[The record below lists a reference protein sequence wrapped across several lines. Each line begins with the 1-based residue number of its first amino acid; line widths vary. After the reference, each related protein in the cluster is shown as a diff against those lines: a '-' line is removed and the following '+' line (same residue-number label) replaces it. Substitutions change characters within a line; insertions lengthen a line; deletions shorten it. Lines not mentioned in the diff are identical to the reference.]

1 MKTWLVIDVS
11 YMCHRAFHTAKHLS
25 WGGKPTG
32 VVFGFLK
39 SIGLLKQEFQTDRV
53 AFCFEHPKLKRRE
66 IYPQYKMRRHTE
78 RSPKEVRE
86 IGVLKQQI
94 IQLQQEYLPRIG
106 FENVIAHHGY
116 ESDDLMAQIAAYCPK
131 DEEVV
136 LVTADSDLYQCLRP
150 NVIMYSPQKQ
160 KVFTERWFKKTYGIE
175 PKLWAMVKAIAGC
188 HGDEVKG
195 VPGIGEKTALKFVQ
209 RCLPTKSKA
218 FNQIFCA
225 EGKAIVRRNRRLVEL
240 PFEGCPVPI
249 LTEDK
254 VDTRGWQAVCE
265 RLGMKSIAGTP
276 PILGL

>member
-53 AFCFEHPKLKRRE
+53 AFCFEHPHLKRRD
-66 IYPQYKMRRHTE
+66 IYPQYKRRRHTE
-78 RSPKEVRE
+78 RSPQEVAE
-86 IGVLKQQI
+86 IGILKEQI
-94 IQLQQEYLPRIG
+94 IALQREYLPRIG
-106 FENVIAHHGY
+106 FENVFSHAGY

-131 DEEVV
+131 GEEVV

-160 KVFTERWFKKTYGIE
+160 KVFTEKWFRKTYGFE
-175 PKLWAMVKAIAGC
+175 PKLWAKVKAIAGC
-188 HGDEVKG
+188 HGDEVQGVKG
-195 VPGIGEKTALKFVQ
+195 VGELTACRYVRGELNDI
-209 RCLPTKSKA
+209 SKA
-218 FNQIFCA
+218 WWSIRRDSGR
-225 EGKAIVRRNRRLVEL
+225 EIVRLNRRLVEL
-240 PFEGCPVPI
+240 PFEGCPVPV

-254 VDTRGWQAVCE
+254 VDARGWRDVCE
-265 RLGMKSIAGTP
+265 KLGMKTIAGTP